1 MMKKIASLFVS
12 AALVFAVSCSE
23 KEPQVESNRPTG
35 NGSDKTEDTTPPETG
50 ELETFEVKTFTQGN
64 MEFWGVSYEDQ
75 PETSNN
81 WCITLAEESFDLM
94 EWSGT
99 GYSVVLE
106 LFTTDVQAE
115 TVPLGNYTVEAFEKE
130 MYSDY
135 SVGDGFVYDD
145 EDAGESYCMGTW
157 IFEDGT
163 GLFAADEG
171 SVKVSKSGDTYTV
184 TYDLTDLEEGVN
196 FKGSYTGPLEFV
208 DLTKS
213 KSAVVGNGRR
223 PAHVARL
230 HK

>member
-1 MMKKIASLFVS
+1 MMKKMTSLFIS
-12 AALVFAVSCSE
+12 AALVLGVSCSE
-23 KEPQVESNRPTG
+23 KEPQAGSNRPTG
-35 NGSDKTEDTTPPETG
+35 NESDKTEDTTPPETDDV
-50 ELETFEVKTFTQGN
+50 ETFEVKTFTHGN

-75 PETSNN
+75 PETSYN
-81 WCITLAEESFDLM
+81 WCITLGEKDFDVN

-99 GYSVVLE
+99 GYSIVLE
-106 LFTTDVQAE
+106 LFTTDLQAQS
-115 TVPLGNYTVEAFEKE
+115 VPLGNYTVEAFNKE

-135 SVGDGFVYDD
+135 SVGDGFLYDD

-157 IFEDGT
+157 IYEDGT

-184 TYDLTDLEEGVN
+184 TYDLTDLEQGVN
-196 FKGSYTGPLEFV
+196 FKGSYTGQLEYV
-208 DLTKS
+208 DFTKS
-213 KSAVVGNGRR
+213 KAAVAGNGRR